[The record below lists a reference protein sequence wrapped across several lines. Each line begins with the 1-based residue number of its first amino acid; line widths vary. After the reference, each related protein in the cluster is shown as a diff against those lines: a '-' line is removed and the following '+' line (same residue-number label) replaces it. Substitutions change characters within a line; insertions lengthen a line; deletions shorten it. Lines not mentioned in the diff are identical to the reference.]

1 MSDPVKRLSKSRS
14 DRMIDGVCGGIARYF
29 DIDSTLVRITF
40 VLLTFL
46 GGAGAILYIVAMII
60 MPAEQFV
67 QAATPSQASSSSNH
81 KVWGFL
87 LIAVG
92 IFWLGHTMGFHIW
105 PYVWAF
111 PWRIAFPVL
120 LILGGVAFLY
130 GGRNYVSAAQ
140 PGTADAAAPGG
151 GAPGEERTR
160 LYRSRSEKKLF
171 GVCGGIAKY
180 FDIDPVIIRLVFV
193 LGAIASF
200 GFALLGYLILAIIM
214 AKEPLIFPPS
224 TQ

>member
-1 MSDPVKRLSKSRS
+1 MGDQVKRLSKSRG
-14 DRMIDGVCGGIARYF
+14 DRMVDGVCGGIARYF
-29 DIDSTLVRITF
+29 EIDSTLVRITF

-46 GGAGAILYIVAMII
+46 GGAGALLYLAAMII
-60 MPAEQFV
+60 MPAEQYV
-67 QAATPSQASSSSNH
+67 PVATPSHPSSNSNH
-81 KVWGFL
+81 KVWGLL
-87 LIAVG
+87 LITIG

-130 GGRNYVSAAQ
+130 GGRNYVSHAQ
-140 PGTADAAAPGG
+140 PGVPAEGAAPGEASSMG
-151 GAPGEERTR
+151 HSR
-160 LYRSRSEKKLF
+160 LYRSRSEKKLL
-171 GVCGGIAKY
+171 GVCGGIAQY
-180 FDIDPVIIRLVFV
+180 LDIDPVIIRLVFV

-200 GFALLGYLILAIIM
+200 GIAFFGYFILAIIM
-214 AKEPLIFPPS
+214 TKEPIVIPPS

>member
-1 MSDPVKRLSKSRS
+1 MSDRRLSKSRS

-29 DIDSTLVRITF
+29 DIDSTLVRISF

-46 GGAGAILYIVAMII
+46 GGAGAILYLVAMII
-60 MPAEQFV
+60 MPAEQYV
-67 QAATPSQASSSSNH
+67 QAATPSQPSSISNH

-111 PWRIAFPVL
+111 PWKIAFPVL

-130 GGRNYVSAAQ
+130 GGRNYVSSAG
-140 PGTADAAAPGG
+140 PGTADPTASGSDTTTA
-151 GAPGEERTR
+151 ERTR

-180 FDIDPVIIRLVFV
+180 LDIDPVIIRLVFV

-200 GFALLGYLILAIIM
+200 GVALFGYLILAIIM
-214 AKEPLIFPPS
+214 AKEPLIIPPS
-224 TQ
+224 T